1 MIRKRLIVIV
11 ALGTFLSGWLAAG
24 WLTGPTL
31 AQAESDPAYAELQL
45 FTDVLSIVRRSYV
58 EEVPVKDLI
67 YGAIDGMMASLDPHS
82 GFMPPDLYK
91 ELKIDTRGEFGGLG
105 IEITL
110 KDEFLTIV
118 TPIEDT
124 PAYRAGLEPG
134 DRIYKIDNQL
144 TKGLEIME
152 AVKLMRGAPG
162 SEVTLSVMRDS
173 FDRPKDFTLKREVI
187 KIKSVKPKMLDAGFG
202 YVRVAQFQE
211 RTGSDLENALEN
223 LNKEN
228 NGPLKGLILDLR
240 NNPGG
245 LLDQAVEMADLFLAE
260 GKIVYTKGRE
270 ADADMEFNAK
280 RSGTEPDCPM
290 VVLINGGSASAS
302 EIVAGAL
309 QDHGRAVILGTQSF
323 GKGSVQTIMP
333 LGDDSGLRLTTALYY
348 TPKGRSIQAK
358 GIVPD
363 IEVQPA
369 EVKEKQAQDS
379 FREKDLLHHFGN
391 GSTKK
396 EMPAE
401 KPEKIEA
408 PDKEQPAKE
417 EDGFGQRSD
426 YQLQRALDLLKGWQ
440 IFREIKQPA
449 A

>member
-1 MIRKRLIVIV
+1 MISKRLIVIV
-11 ALGTFLSGWLAAG
+11 ALGMFLSGWLAAG
-24 WLTGPTL
+24 WLPGPTT
-31 AQAESDPAYAELQL
+31 AQAQSSPAYAELQL

-58 EEVPVKDLI
+58 EDVPVKELI

-124 PAYRAGLEPG
+124 PAFRAGLEAG

-144 TKGLEIME
+144 TKGMEIME

-162 SEVTLSVMRDS
+162 SEVTISVMRDS
-173 FDRPKDFTLKREVI
+173 FERPKDFTLKREVI
-187 KIKSVKPKMLDAGFG
+187 KIKSVKPKLLDAGFG

-211 RTGSDLENALEN
+211 RTGSDLEKALET
-223 LNKEN
+223 LRKEN
-228 NGPLKGLILDLR
+228 NGALKGLILDLR

-245 LLDQAVEMADLFLAE
+245 LLEQAVEMADLFLAE

-270 ADADMEFNAK
+270 ADAEMEFNAR
-280 RSGTEPDCPM
+280 RSGTEPDYPM
-290 VVLINGGSASAS
+290 VILINGGSASAS

-309 QDHGRAVILGTQSF
+309 QDHGRAVVLGTQSF

-348 TPKGRSIQAK
+348 TPKGTSIQAK

-369 EVKEKQAQDS
+369 EVKEKKATEA

-391 GSTKK
+391 GGTRK
-396 EMPAE
+396 ELPAEKSE
-401 KPEKIEA
+401 KPEKS
-408 PDKEQPAKE
+408 DKEPPAKE
-417 EDGFGQRSD
+417 EDGFGQRGD